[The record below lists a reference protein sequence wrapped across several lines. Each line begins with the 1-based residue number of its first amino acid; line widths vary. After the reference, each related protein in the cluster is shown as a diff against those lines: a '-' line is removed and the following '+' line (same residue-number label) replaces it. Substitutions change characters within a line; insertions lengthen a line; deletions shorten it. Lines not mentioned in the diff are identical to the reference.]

1 MAQDDDTP
9 PRLRG
14 PPPDATEPPDHVKKP
29 QIYEV
34 FHGSTATPER
44 NNLHGASPAG
54 AEGQPTKQPRPTI
67 KDGFQSIKSDDFLK
81 LHHIPCAREG
91 LMTGIGAGAV
101 IGTGRYFIGGRASK
115 AANWAFG
122 AFLLG
127 SIVQWEYC
135 QAQRR
140 KERAAMA
147 RVVEVIDRKQAEK
160 KAQAAEAARLKRE
173 AEQEKAQQQAQKSWY
188 KFW

>member
-9 PRLRG
+9 PKLRG
-14 PPPDATEPPDHVKKP
+14 PPPGATEPPDHVKKP
-29 QIYEV
+29 QIYEI
-34 FHGSTATPER
+34 FNSPTTPE
-44 NNLHGASPAG
+44 NSHSTTASS
-54 AEGQPTKQPRPTI
+54 EGQPARPSRPTF
-67 KDGFQSIKSDDFLK
+67 KEGVQSIKSDDFLK
-81 LHHIPCAREG
+81 IHHIPCAREG
-91 LMTGIGAGAV
+91 FMTGIGAGTV
-101 IGTGRYFIGGRASK
+101 VGMGRYFVGARAPK

-127 SIVQWEYC
+127 SVIQWEYC

-147 RVVEVIDRKQAEK
+147 RVVEVMDRKQAEK
-160 KAQAAEAARLKRE
+160 KAQAEEAARLRRE
-173 AEQEKAQQQAQKSWY
+173 AEMAKQAQKSWY